1 MSSYCLSNECVNGNC
16 PGCKNGM
23 PYCEDPRCF
32 PNCPNCP
39 NSNSSSN
46 GWGWWWYI
54 IVIVVIIIIIIFL
67 FFALRRRK
75 PVCSTYKALNQPVTQ
90 HQQVTY
96 ELSPEPMIAN
106 VPVHEPIVTNIPVA
120 DAAEPI
126 MAAVRE
132 PIITKNFIKTRK
144 TPIRPY
150 RAPTRFP
157 SQLDESL
164 NIPSPSPVTSLDF
177 SNKLPLLTEPPM
189 ISAISEPSVPIEISP
204 VPQLPELNAVPDIPS
219 ISENN
224 LTNLRNE
231 AVLEP
236 SVFLS
241 PTPIVQKSSII
252 LPNVP
257 RASLP
262 PPEKLSAVPS
272 SISSTKIS
280 NLNKSLRNGS
290 ITPTTNL
297 TSEND
302 IIRGF

>member
-54 IVIVVIIIIIIFL
+54 IIIIVIIIIIIFL

-75 PVCSTYKALNQPVTQ
+75 PVCSKQPVTQ
-90 HQQVTY
+90 HQQVIY
-96 ELSPEPMIAN
+96 ELSPEPIIQQVHSEPMMAN
-106 VPVHEPIVTNIPVA
+106 VPVQ
-120 DAAEPI
+120 EPI
-126 MAAVRE
+126 MAAVQE

-144 TPIRPY
+144 NPIRPY
-150 RAPTRFP
+150 RAPTRFS

-164 NIPSPSPVTSLDF
+164 NIPSPSPVSSLDF
-177 SNKLPLLTEPPM
+177 SSNLPILTEPPM
-189 ISAISEPSVPIEISP
+189 ISAISEPSEFIGISP
-204 VPQLPELNAVPDIPS
+204 VPQLPELNPVPDIPQLPDIPP

-252 LPNVP
+252 LPNVS